1 MGDRPCA
8 RASLSKDA
16 IKRGALAR
24 SERQLSR
31 TCRDQESVAGPGANP
46 KEGARPLSTADDL
59 RCLRSP
65 SHDPDRID
73 QARARTGSH
82 KCPAEQ
88 RVAMRFSVMKRT
100 QTRSEDALCE
110 TRCRPARWSP
120 ARWSPARWS
129 PARATESQPYNTWK
143 NLGRLTLSGD
153 EPPLPTEESF
163 SRATAVYMILS
174 DETRA
179 KT

>member
-120 ARWSPARWS
+120 AR
-129 PARATESQPYNTWK
+129 ATESQPYNTWK